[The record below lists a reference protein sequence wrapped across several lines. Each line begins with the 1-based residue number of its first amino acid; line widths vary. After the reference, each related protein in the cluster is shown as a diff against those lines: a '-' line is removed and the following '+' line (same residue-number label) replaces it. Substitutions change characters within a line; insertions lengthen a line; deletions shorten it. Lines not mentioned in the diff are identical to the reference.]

1 MPRRGP
7 PVAVMKVPRW
17 YPRDVGNERGPRGF
31 KPRGPLRGGP
41 ERPARDPQKKPR
53 GGPWRGP
60 ERSAKEPRTQ
70 RKPTQRETDEED
82 QGERKKAKWPIVVT
96 VDGDG
101 HERKWGPLSRNA
113 ARRAGRFWEDGNGA
127 VKVFLEKE
135 ETRKEVDVEK
145 RGGEG
150 RWRFWFEEKKDQ
162 PQQPKEDEEPASG
175 KDDVTVVEE
184 DTPEEIE
191 TQHKMWLIDK
201 VTSLERENEEMKR
214 ALQEMAT
221 RVQLQENML
230 KQCVELQKVLDSAVT
245 HVCESVQRL
254 NAFTESASAA
264 ITGLVGDVQKHQ
276 DTFREVGRILQNHEE
291 RIAQT
296 GVASQEM
303 AQYINALIEES
314 QKKTLLVG
322 SLMRENQEQKQ
333 VLQRHEIG
341 QHVLAE
347 VIKEVANQQSKQQQ
361 QSQTVTSTGPT
372 VTEVDEDR
380 LDFLSGQNLNTGPPT
395 AGIGPMTTKGPRALR
410 RKDDPKQN

>member
-1 MPRRGP
+1 M
-7 PVAVMKVPRW
+7 
-17 YPRDVGNERGPRGF
+17 
-31 KPRGPLRGGP
+31 
-41 ERPARDPQKKPR
+41 
-53 GGPWRGP
+53 
-60 ERSAKEPRTQ
+60 
-70 RKPTQRETDEED
+70 
-82 QGERKKAKWPIVVT
+82 
-96 VDGDG
+96 
-101 HERKWGPLSRNA
+101 
-113 ARRAGRFWEDGNGA
+113 
-127 VKVFLEKE
+127 KVFLEKE

-264 ITGLVGDVQKHQ
+264 ITGLVQEVQKHQ
-276 DTFREVGRILQNHEE
+276 DNFREVGRILLNHEE
-291 RIAQT
+291 HIHQT

-380 LDFLSGQNLNTGPPT
+380 LDFMSGQNLNTGPPT
-395 AGIGPMTTKGPRALR
+395 AGIGPMTRKGPRALR